1 MISRSQMN
9 RIKRRITRDF
19 PEFKGIEPKITEKII
34 RPQDKLYK
42 KLSLGI
48 PKAFHRVYRLSFRK
62 TVKTVDEIP
71 IEKILNVLLDEEG
84 EIIKITH
91 SR

>member
-1 MISRSQMN
+1 MLSKARMN
-9 RIKRRITRDF
+9 RIKRQITRNF
-19 PEFKGIEPKITEKII
+19 PEFEGVEPKITEKII

-42 KLSLGI
+42 KLKLGMA
-48 PKAFHRVYRLSFRK
+48 KEFRKVYRLSFRK
-62 TVKTVDEIP
+62 TVQTIDEVS
-71 IEKILNVLLDEEG
+71 IERILNVLLDEKG